1 MRGICYT
8 CPGFGLYDV
17 PEPRIVNEDDVKIR
31 VAYAGICGSDIHIIN
46 GEIDEFI
53 GVKPGDRR
61 VIGHEAV
68 GYVTELGPKANAKG
82 LKAGDK
88 VAFYY
93 NYHCGSCYYCRSG
106 KENYCLNIQLCDW
119 VMSDYIV
126 FREQQ
131 VFKLP
136 DDADMIR
143 ACLIEPISVTLHGI
157 DLCGVRPGTSV
168 LISGGGGIG
177 MLLAQL
183 ARLSGASRLTISEP
197 VAGKRENALKIGA
210 QYVVDPFSEDLG
222 ERAREITEGRG
233 FDVVIEA
240 SGSPGA
246 IPGCYD
252 ALGRGGVLEFFGTY
266 PPDTMIG
273 NIPLS
278 GMSAISFKEAK
289 LLGIFQSPYM
299 FPRAIDVYRS
309 LDLDMYVQNVFRP
322 EDCVQAFESQMS
334 GVPQKTIFDFSL

>member
-1 MRGICYT
+1 
-8 CPGFGLYDV
+8 
-17 PEPRIVNEDDVKIR
+17 
-31 VAYAGICGSDIHIIN
+31 
-46 GEIDEFI
+46 
-53 GVKPGDRR
+53 
-61 VIGHEAV
+61 
-68 GYVTELGPKANAKG
+68 
-82 LKAGDK
+82 
-88 VAFYY
+88 
-93 NYHCGSCYYCRSG
+93 
-106 KENYCLNIQLCDW
+106 
-119 VMSDYIV
+119 MSDYIV

-197 VAGKRENALKIGA
+197 VAGKRENALRIGA